1 MAALNKERDIQ
12 LLEEAY
18 VYLTEKKYPSG
29 CSDVRKRVIRK
40 KSQKFVVKDGELF
53 YKQQKKERWDACGLR
68 GRLGILCLVVT
79 KRFQDFNMHI

>member
-1 MAALNKERDIQ
+1 MAALNEERDLQ

-53 YKQQKKERWDACGLR
+53 YKQQKKGKV
-68 GRLGILCLVVT
+68 GCLWSDGPPWHT
-79 KRFQDFNMHI
+79 LPCSH

>member
-1 MAALNKERDIQ
+1 MAALNEERDLQ

-18 VYLTEKKYPSG
+18 VYLTEKKYPSD

-53 YKQQKKERWDACGLR
+53 YKQQKKGK
-68 GRLGILCLVVT
+68 V
-79 KRFQDFNMHI
+79 